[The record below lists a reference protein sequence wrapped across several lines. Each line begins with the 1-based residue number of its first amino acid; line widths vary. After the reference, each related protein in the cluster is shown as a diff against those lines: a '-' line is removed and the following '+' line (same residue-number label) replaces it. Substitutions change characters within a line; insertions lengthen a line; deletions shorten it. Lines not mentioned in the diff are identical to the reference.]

1 MRKNTRLEE
10 VLEFNGKSF
19 ISCWIKC
26 PFFYQDDP
34 ASSSLTSPVYEIV
47 SSDES
52 LLEVSLPL
60 QLFKDCS
67 IECLLFANQVE
78 THLFLCV
85 LCFVH
90 TCLILLSLTWL
101 FALFCLFVE
110 S

>member
-1 MRKNTRLEE
+1 MRKNRRLEE
-10 VLEFNGKSF
+10 VWEFNAKSF
-19 ISCWIKC
+19 ISIWIKC

-34 ASSSLTSPVYEIV
+34 ASISLASPVYKIV

-52 LLEVSLPL
+52 ILEVSLPL

-67 IECLLFANQVE
+67 IECFLFANQVE
-78 THLFLCV
+78 THLCLCV

-90 TCLILLSLTWL
+90 TCLILLSLTWF

>member
-1 MRKNTRLEE
+1 MRKSRRLEE

-34 ASSSLTSPVYEIV
+34 ASSSLTLPVYEIV

-60 QLFKDCS
+60 QLFKDCR
-67 IECLLFANQVE
+67 
-78 THLFLCV
+78 
-85 LCFVH
+85 
-90 TCLILLSLTWL
+90 
-101 FALFCLFVE
+101 
-110 S
+110 